1 MSRPLVYRDGE
12 PFPGRAAATF
22 AESVP
27 AWPMPA
33 RAPAGAPNVVLVVLD
48 DVGFAQIGCFGSD
61 IATPRFDRLAAE
73 GLRYRNFHTTAMCSP
88 TRACLL
94 TGRNHHTCAMGG
106 ITDLCM
112 GFPGYNGRVP
122 KSCGFVPEVLRQAGW
137 ATMAV
142 GKWHLA
148 PSDEQHAAA
157 PRDRWPLGQ
166 GFERYYGFLGG
177 ETNQF
182 APDLVCDN
190 SSIRF
195 TAPDGYHLTE
205 DLVDQAI
212 QRVTDVRT
220 ADPDKPFFL
229 YLALG
234 ACHAPHQAPQ
244 AWIERYRGRFDEGWD
259 AWRERTLA
267 RQIACG
273 IVPAGTTLSARPS
286 WVQEWAALAA
296 DDRRAYARMMEV
308 YAGFL
313 SHTDHHLGRLLDFL
327 AASGELD
334 RTLVVA
340 LSDNGASAEGGP
352 HGTFN
357 ENFIFNGL
365 AHDVEATRAMLD
377 DLGSVRTYGH
387 YPWGWALAG
396 NTPFRRWKRETHEGG
411 IGDPLIV
418 RWPATADRGAIR
430 GQYVHAIDVA
440 ATILDVTGAS
450 MPAVLHGVPQ
460 EPLAGRSFAA
470 SLTDADAPEHRETQ
484 YYEQFACRA
493 IYHRG
498 WKAVT
503 YHAMMDGLYT
513 DEDDPDRPFD
523 QDRWELYHVAEDPSE
538 SRDLAAARPD
548 TLRALQDLWW
558 QEAGRYA
565 VLPLQSRR
573 MFAVGRPHA
582 VRPRERVVLRPG
594 AAPLPEDLAPNVKMR
609 PHRIVADVEIA
620 AGGAEGVL
628 VAQGGRFGGFSLYVH
643 AGRLH
648 YTANFAGIERT
659 TVSSPLPL
667 GPGRH
672 VVGVA
677 LEPASGSGM
686 RAELVVGGDV
696 VAVGEA
702 PRTAPF
708 RFALAGEGLCC
719 GYDDGTPVAD
729 VYESPYPFT
738 GRIHEAMIDVS
749 GTPVLDLMAELRR
762 AWMTQ

>member
-1 MSRPLVYRDGE
+1 MPKPLVYRDGE
-12 PFPGRAAATF
+12 PFPGRVAATF

-27 AWPMPA
+27 AWPVPV

-48 DVGFAQIGCFGSD
+48 DVGFAQLGCFGSD
-61 IATPRFDRLAAE
+61 LDTPRFDRLAAE

-112 GFPGYNGRVP
+112 GFPGYNGRIP
-122 KSCGFVPEVLRQAGW
+122 KSCGFVSEVLRQAGW
-137 ATMAV
+137 ATFAI

-148 PSDEQHAAA
+148 PSDEHHAAA

-190 SSIRF
+190 ASIRF
-195 TAPDGYHLTE
+195 TPPAGYHLTE
-205 DLVDQAI
+205 DLVDHAI
-212 QRVTDVRT
+212 QRVTDVRA

-234 ACHAPHQAPQ
+234 ACHAPHQAPRE
-244 AWIERYRGRFDEGWD
+244 WIDRYRGRFDDGWD
-259 AWRERTLA
+259 VWRERTLA
-267 RQIACG
+267 RQTRSG
-273 IVPAGTTLSARPS
+273 IVPEATTLSARPS
-286 WVQEWAALAA
+286 WVQEWTALPAEE
-296 DDRRAYARMMEV
+296 RRAYACMMEV

-334 RTLVVA
+334 RTLVLA

-365 AHDVEATRAMLD
+365 AHDVESTRAMLD
-377 DLGSVRTYGH
+377 ELGSVRTYGH

-418 RWPATADRGAIR
+418 RWPATTDCGAIR
-430 GQYVHAIDVA
+430 AQYVHAIDVA
-440 ATILDVTGAS
+440 ATILDVTGTT

-460 EPLAGRSFAA
+460 EPLAGRSFAT
-470 SLTDADAPEHRETQ
+470 SLTDAAAPEHRETQ

-493 IYHRG
+493 IYDRG

-503 YHAMMDGLYT
+503 YHAMMGGLYT
-513 DEDDPDRPFD
+513 DEDDPNRPFE

-538 SRDLAAARPD
+538 SRDLAAAEPER
-548 TLRALQDLWW
+548 LRALQDLWW
-558 QEAGRYA
+558 REAGRYG
-565 VLPLQSRR
+565 VLPLQSMRI
-573 MFAVGRPHA
+573 FALGRPHA
-582 VRPRERVVLRPG
+582 VPPRPRVVLRPG
-594 AAPLPEDLAPNVKMR
+594 AAPLPEELAPNVKGR
-609 PHRIVADVEIA
+609 PHRIVADVEIPA
-620 AGGAEGVL
+620 DGATGVL

-643 AGRLH
+643 DGRLH
-648 YTANFAGIERT
+648 YTTNFAGIERT
-659 TVSSPLPL
+659 TVSSPRAL

-672 VVGVA
+672 MVGVA
-677 LEPASGSGM
+677 LEPTDSLGM
-686 RAELVVGGDV
+686 RAELVVGGEV
-696 VAVGEA
+696 VAVAEA

-729 VYESPYPFT
+729 VYESPYAFT
-738 GRIHEAMIDVS
+738 GTIHEAVIDVS
-749 GTPVLDLMAELRR
+749 GTPVVDLVAELRR

>member
-1 MSRPLVYRDGE
+1 MEPGTFEGVVGRTYEDSTPWWPPLPRGPE
-12 PFPGRAAATF
+12 
-22 AESVP
+22 
-27 AWPMPA
+27 
-33 RAPAGAPNVVLVVLD
+33 GAPNVVLVVLD
-48 DVGFAQIGCFGSD
+48 DVGYAQLGCYGSD
-61 IATPRFDRLAAE
+61 IATPTFDRLA
-73 GLRYRNFHTTAMCSP
+73 GRGVRYSNFHTTALCSP

-94 TGRNHHTCAMGG
+94 TGRNHHASGMGR
-106 ITDLCM
+106 IVEFSA
-112 GFPGYNGRVP
+112 GFPGYD
-122 KSCGFVPEVLRQAGW
+122 
-137 ATMAV
+137 ATMPKANGMLSEILLRAGYATFAV

-166 GFERYYGFLGG
+166 GFERSYGFLGG

-182 APDLVCDN
+182 APDLVSDN
-190 SSIRF
+190 SPIRF
-195 TAPDGYHLTE
+195 TPPDGYHLTE
-205 DLVDQAI
+205 DLVDHAI
-212 QRVTDVRT
+212 QRVVDVRT

-234 ACHAPHQAPQ
+234 ACHAPHQAPRE
-244 AWIERYRGRFDEGWD
+244 WIERYRGRFDEGWD
-259 AWRERTLA
+259 VWRDRTLA
-267 RQIACG
+267 RQIASG
-273 IVPAGTTLSARPS
+273 IVPPGTTLSPRPS
-286 WVQEWAALAA
+286 WVQDWSALPAEE
-296 DDRRAYARMMEV
+296 RRAYARMMEV

-327 AASGELD
+327 ASSGELD
-334 RTLVVA
+334 RTLVLA

-352 HGTFN
+352 NGTFN

-365 AHDVEATRAMLD
+365 PHDVKATRAMLD
-377 DLGSVRTYGH
+377 KLGSAQTYGH

-418 RWPATADRGAIR
+418 RWPATPDRGAVR
-430 GQYVHAIDVA
+430 PQYVHAIDVA
-440 ATILDVTGAS
+440 ATILDVTGTA
-450 MPAVLHGVPQ
+450 MPAMLNGVSQ
-460 EPLAGRSFAA
+460 EPMAGRSFAA
-470 SLTDADAPEHRETQ
+470 SLTDAAAPEHRETQ

-538 SRDLAAARPD
+538 SRDLAAAEPEK
-548 TLRALQDLWW
+548 LRALQELWW
-558 QEAGRYA
+558 SEAGRYD

-620 AGGAEGVL
+620 SDSEGVL

-643 AGRLH
+643 DGRLH
-648 YTANFAGIERT
+648 YTVNFAGIERT
-659 TVSSPLPL
+659 TVSSPRPL
-667 GPGRH
+667 APGRQML
-672 VVGVA
+672 GVA
-677 LEPASGSGM
+677 LEPASGNGM

-696 VAVGEA
+696 VAVAEA
-702 PRTAPF
+702 PRTAPY

-729 VYESPYPFT
+729 VYESPFAFT
-738 GRIHEAMIDVS
+738 GTIHEAVIDVS
-749 GTPVLDLMAELRR
+749 GTPVPDLVAELRR